1 MYDPDKNIKFA
12 SYAVPWIKGYIMTQI
27 NQCGQRIRVS
37 RSHKDISGILYKM
50 GYEVPLTVY
59 EMDEVLEKYPNI
71 SREQLLS
78 YTDITVISAEAPIQS
93 VDNDNLSIVDNI
105 ADTNSMADFD
115 AIDLDDIE
123 EIIDMILLYIKASH
137 RDLVEEWM
145 YATLEG
151 FRITNQ
157 QLGKKYGISKS
168 YVSRILNTAINI
180 CKAHRNEILEILA

>member
-123 EIIDMILLYIKASH
+123 EIIDMILLYI
-137 RDLVEEWM
+137 
-145 YATLEG
+145 
-151 FRITNQ
+151 
-157 QLGKKYGISKS
+157 
-168 YVSRILNTAINI
+168 
-180 CKAHRNEILEILA
+180 